1 MKSKSYVLL
10 VAILCISANSL
21 AQPFDIGHTSIVF
34 YDSDRNRD
42 IETEIYYPADNAG
55 EDAPVASGNFPV
67 IVFGHG
73 FLMSWESYEN
83 FWIELVPEGYVLCFP
98 TTEMSFTPSHENFGQ
113 DLQFVATQMQN
124 ENEDIS
130 SLLFNALAPKT
141 ALMGHSMGGGA
152 SFLGAENEP
161 TISTLINF
169 AAAETNP
176 SAISAALDITM
187 PTLVFSG
194 NDDCVTPPDQ
204 NQSLMYSNLASDC
217 KTHIRILNGGHCY
230 FADDDFNCTL
240 GESFCGSTL
249 DITREEQQAITFE
262 YLKLW
267 LDYSLNDDNNALIDF
282 NNTLQSS
289 PQIDFSQ
296 SCNTTSV
303 EDLAIVSAP
312 IFHPNP
318 ATDELRITISK
329 EITGGILFI
338 YDLMGKQVYQDRIV
352 KTNDQIDLS
361 NIAKGTY
368 LLIYSKDTF
377 SYSRRLLK
385 F

>member
-1 MKSKSYVLL
+1 MKSTSFVLL
-10 VAILCISANSL
+10 AAILCISANSL

-42 IETEIYYPADNAG
+42 IETEIYYPADSAG
-55 EDAPVASGNFPV
+55 EEASVALGNFPV
-67 IVFGHG
+67 IIFGHG

-83 FWIELVPEGYVLCFP
+83 FWMELVPEGYVLCFP
-98 TTEMSFTPSHENFGQ
+98 TTEMSFTPSHQDFGL

-176 SAISAALDITM
+176 SAISAALDITI
-187 PTLVFSG
+187 PTLIFSG

-204 NQSLMYSNLASDC
+204 NQSLMYSNLASEC

-262 YLKLW
+262 FLKLW
-267 LDYSLNDDNNALIDF
+267 LNYSLNDDNNALIDF
-282 NNTLQSS
+282 NDSLQSS
-289 PQIDFSQ
+289 TQIDFSQ

-303 EDLAIVSAP
+303 QDLAIISDP
-312 IFHPNP
+312 IFYPNP

-338 YDLMGKQVYQDRIV
+338 YDLMGRQVYQDRIV

-361 NIAKGTY
+361 NIARGTY

-377 SYSRRLLK
+377 NYSRRLLK
-385 F
+385 L